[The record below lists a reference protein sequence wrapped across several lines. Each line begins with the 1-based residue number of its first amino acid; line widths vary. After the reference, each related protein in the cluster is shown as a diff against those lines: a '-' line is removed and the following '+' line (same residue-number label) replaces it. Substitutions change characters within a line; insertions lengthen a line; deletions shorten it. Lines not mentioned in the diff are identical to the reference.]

1 MTGTGTLNVE
11 AILDTIIDA
20 VITIDERG
28 VIQSV
33 NRAVERIFGYR
44 PQELIGQNVSM
55 LMPNPAAR
63 EHDEHL
69 HNYMRT
75 HQSAIMN
82 SGREVLAKKKD
93 GTVFPVYLGLSE
105 GLRDGDRQLFTGV
118 IRDITETKRAEN
130 EIKRQSEFT
139 AAVLN
144 TVQSLVI
151 VMDRQ
156 GRIVSFNR
164 ACELLTGYSFAEV
177 SGKPFWD
184 VFLTDE
190 EREPVM
196 KHFSLLTKTAAH
208 HPSHFE
214 NYWLTRSG
222 ERRLISWS
230 NTALLGAEG
239 RVDHVIGT
247 GIDITERR
255 QLERMVV
262 ELSKEEQRR
271 LGQEL
276 HDGIAQHLTT
286 TALTAK
292 VLEQKLMKRSPKA
305 ARALKRVV
313 RMVNEAVAQARTLAQ
328 GLYMPDIQSQGLAH
342 SLKKLAHDPERT
354 AGVRCSVRVDAPVR
368 LAGGA
373 AATHLYRIA
382 REAVSN
388 AVKHGQARRISI
400 ELKRKSVRE
409 RALVIRSDGKRFSKP
424 VKKNGMG
431 LPLMRSRAALLNA
444 TLDIGPG
451 PRGGTVVRCVFPVL
465 L

>member
-1 MTGTGTLNVE
+1 MAETESLNVE
-11 AILDTIIDA
+11 AILSTIVDA
-20 VITIDERG
+20 VVTIDETGTIRF
-28 VIQSV
+28 V
-33 NRAVERIFGYR
+33 NPATTKIFGYA
-44 PQELIGQNVSM
+44 PEELIGNNVSM
-55 LMPNPAAR
+55 LMPDPYAHS
-63 EHDEHL
+63 HDEHL

-75 HQSAIMN
+75 RQSPIMGI
-82 SGREVLAKKKD
+82 GREVVAKKKD
-93 GTVFPVYLGLSE
+93 GTIFPVFLGLSE
-105 GLRDGDRQLFTGV
+105 GSRHGDRQLFTGV

-130 EIKRQSEFT
+130 EIKRQSDFT

-164 ACELLTGYSFAEV
+164 ACELLTGYTFAEV

-184 VFLTDE
+184 VFLSDE

-196 KHFSLLTKTAAH
+196 KYFSLLTKTASQQ
-208 HPSHFE
+208 PSHFE

-328 GLYMPDIQSQGLAH
+328 GLYMPDIQSQGLVH
-342 SLKKLAHDPERT
+342 SLKKLAHDTERT
-354 AGVRCSVRVDAPVR
+354 AGIRCSVRVDAPVR

-382 REAVSN
+382 REAVGN